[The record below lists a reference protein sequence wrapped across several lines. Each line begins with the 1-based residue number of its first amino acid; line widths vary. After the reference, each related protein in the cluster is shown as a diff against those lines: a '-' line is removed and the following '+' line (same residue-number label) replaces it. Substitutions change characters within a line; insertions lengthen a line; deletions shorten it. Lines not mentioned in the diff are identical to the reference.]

1 MSRLQFATKCFKKEM
16 VHVMPRLRNYIG
28 VMSLFD
34 LYFDTEFPSQKQMV
48 QITLKILDESVLVIL
63 CFRTQ

>member
-1 MSRLQFATKCFKKEM
+1 M